1 VIDPHV
7 HVFPSYRTANAVR
20 WLKKYI
26 PWLKK
31 KNKRKYHIYFH
42 HSLEELEQ
50 FSHKVMF
57 GSNYRVAMNDLERVY
72 ACVQKMDIFPAA
84 KRNITE
90 NTAKNFI
97 SKFKPNLFDETVL
110 KPNTYSNKRKEGVE
124 N

>member
-1 VIDPHV
+1 MVKEIHSV
-7 HVFPSYRTANAVR
+7 V
-20 WLKKYI
+20 KE
-26 PWLKK
+26 
-31 KNKRKYHIYFH
+31 KNKRKFHIYFH

-50 FSHKVMF
+50 FSHRVMF
-57 GSNYRVAMNDLERVY
+57 GSDYPVAMNDLEKIY
-72 ACVQKMDIFPAA
+72 ACVQKMDISLAA

-110 KPNTYSNKRKEGVE
+110 KRNTYSNKRKGGVE